1 MNILAY
7 LLCFAIGVLA
17 GAILLWLRLHQ
28 RLAQLPIVE
37 QKAAMEKEAMQAV
50 FNEKL
55 AGQEQLLLSE
65 RENQR
70 RREAEAV
77 HQAELNRA
85 EMEKV
90 WQARIELMKEE
101 FKTLSEK
108 ILKEKSGAL
117 TEVNKD
123 QVSALLQPLAKE
135 LQEFKQAVES
145 SKEKGI
151 EMHSKLGS
159 FLQELM
165 QTSRQ
170 VGKEASQLT
179 MALKGNNKSVGNWGE
194 MILEEMLQRAGLKEG
209 VHYECQ
215 RALKDEQGNLI
226 TDTGN
231 RRMIPDII
239 VHNPNQGDIIIDS
252 KVSLSA
258 YLDYVNAE
266 NERDREEALK
276 RHLVSVRN
284 HVGTLTNRNYQSAYR
299 DKNLDTLD
307 FVIMFIP
314 NEGSC
319 QLAMSKDV
327 ELWQKAFENRVLIV
341 SPVNLM
347 ALLQMI
353 RNYWVK
359 VEQDNNLLSILS
371 DANLLLERLY
381 DFYEQFDKVG
391 KNLENAS
398 NSYQDAVNRL
408 KDGPYRRSVVKVGMA
423 LQEKGVK
430 LAKKKTLPP
439 RFQPDDL
446 LLDQPEDQEE
456 VAESSNEITLK
467 SGGPVV

>member
-1 MNILAY
+1 MNILLY
-7 LLCFAIGVLA
+7 LLCFGLGLLA
-17 GAILLWLRLHQ
+17 GGILLWLCLHR
-28 RLAQLPIVE
+28 RLAQLPVIE
-37 QKAAMEKEAMQAV
+37 QKAALEKESLQAV
-50 FNEKL
+50 FNERL
-55 AGQEQLLLSE
+55 AAQEMLLQTE

-70 RREAEAV
+70 RREDEAAR
-77 HQAELNRA
+77 QAELNRA

-90 WQARIELMKEE
+90 WLTRIELMKEE

-123 QVSALLQPLAKE
+123 QVSALLQPLEKE

-151 EMHSKLGS
+151 EMHSKLGT

-170 VGKEASQLT
+170 VGKEANQLT
-179 MALKGNNKSVGNWGE
+179 MALKGNNKSIGNWGE

-209 VHYECQ
+209 IHYECQ
-215 RALKDEQGNLI
+215 KAIKDEQGNLI
-226 TDTGN
+226 TNTDN
-231 RRMIPDII
+231 HCMIPDII

-266 NERDREEALK
+266 DERTREDALK
-276 RHLVSVRN
+276 RHIESVRR
-284 HVGTLTNRNYQSAYR
+284 HVATLASRSYQAAYQ
-299 DKNLDTLD
+299 DKDRETLD

-319 QLAMSKDV
+319 QLAMSRDFR
-327 ELWQKAFENRVLIV
+327 LWQDAFEKRVLIV

-381 DFYEQFDKVG
+381 DFYDQFDKVG

-398 NSYQDAVNRL
+398 RSYQDAVNRL
-408 KDGPYRRSVVKVGMA
+408 KDGPYRRSVVKVGIA

-430 LAKKKTLPP
+430 LTKKKSLPK

-446 LLDQPEDQEE
+446 LLEQAEDQEE
-456 VAESSNEITLK
+456 MAELSNDI
-467 SGGPVV
+467 V

>member
-1 MNILAY
+1 MDLLVY
-7 LLCFAIGVLA
+7 LLCFGMGLLA
-17 GAILLWLRLHQ
+17 GAILLWMRLHS
-28 RLAQLPIVE
+28 RLAQLPVIE
-37 QKAAMEKEAMQAV
+37 QKAALEKESMQAL

-55 AGQEQLLLSE
+55 AGQELLLQSE

-77 HQAELNRA
+77 RQAELNRA
-85 EMEKV
+85 EMEKA
-90 WQARIELMKEE
+90 WQTRIELMKEE

-123 QVSALLQPLAKE
+123 QFSALLQPLAKE
-135 LQEFKQAVES
+135 LKEFKLAVES

-151 EMHSKLGS
+151 EMHSKLGNS
-159 FLQELM
+159 LQELM

-209 VHYECQ
+209 VHYDCQ

-258 YLDYVNAE
+258 YMDYVNAE
-266 NERDREEALK
+266 DDRDREEALK
-276 RHLVSVRN
+276 RHIESVRR
-284 HVGTLTNRNYQSAYR
+284 HVTELTSRSYQSAYHDQDR
-299 DKNLDTLD
+299 DTLD

-327 ELWQKAFENRVLIV
+327 ELWQKAFEKRVLIV

-359 VEQDNNLLSILS
+359 VEQDKNLESILK
-371 DANLLLERLY
+371 DAGIMLDRLF
-381 DFYEQFDKVG
+381 DFYEHFDKVG
-391 KNLENAS
+391 KSLESAQS
-398 NSYQDAVNRL
+398 SYQDAVNKL
-408 KDGPYRRSVVKVGMA
+408 KDGPNKQSVVKIGQ
-423 LQEKGVK
+423 LLRNKGLK
-430 LAKKKTLPP
+430 LAKKKVMPR

-446 LLDQPEDQEE
+446 LLEQPEDQEE
-456 VAESSNEITLK
+456 AAESSNETAPADA
-467 SGGPVV
+467 G

>member
-1 MNILAY
+1 MNILVC
-7 LLCFAIGVLA
+7 LLCFGIGLLL
-17 GAILLWLRLHQ
+17 GAILLWMRLHA
-28 RLAQLPIVE
+28 RLTQLPILE
-37 QKAAMEKEAMQAV
+37 QKATLEKESMQAV

-55 AGQEQLLLSE
+55 AGQELLLQTE

-77 HQAELNRA
+77 RQVEFNRA
-85 EMEKV
+85 EMEKA
-90 WQARIELMKEE
+90 WQTRIELMKEE

-151 EMHSKLGS
+151 EMHSKLGNS
-159 FLQELM
+159 LQELM

-194 MILEEMLQRAGLKEG
+194 MILEEMLQRAGLTEG

-215 RALKDEQGNLI
+215 RAIKDEQGNLI
-226 TDTGN
+226 TDTDN
-231 RRMIPDII
+231 RRKIPDII

-252 KVSLSA
+252 KVSLAA

-266 NERDREEALK
+266 DERDREEALK
-276 RHLVSVRN
+276 RHLESVRR
-284 HVGTLTNRNYQSAYR
+284 HVATLTNRSYQSAYHDQNR
-299 DKNLDTLD
+299 ETLD

-359 VEQDNNLLSILS
+359 VEQDKNLESILK
-371 DANLLLERLY
+371 DASTMLDRLF
-381 DFYEQFDKVG
+381 DFYDHFDKVG
-391 KNLENAS
+391 KSLETAQ
-398 NSYQDAVNRL
+398 NSYQDAVNKL
-408 KDGPYRRSVVKVGMA
+408 KDGPNKQSVVKIGQV
-423 LQEKGVK
+423 LRNKGLK
-430 LAKKKTLPP
+430 LAKKKTMPK

-456 VAESSNEITLK
+456 DKESSNETTP
-467 SGGPVV
+467 GDTE